1 MAFRTSEQAILYVQ
15 NYYIMPAFIKPFAEI
30 SINDLPLVGGKNAS
44 LGEMYAQLNTK
55 GISVPN
61 GFAVTAEGYRHF
73 LHVNKLED
81 PLNNLMGRLD
91 KQLFSNL
98 PEIGEKARKLIREAS
113 MPENIA
119 AEIRQAY
126 RNLQQQEGAGITLA
140 VRSSATAEDLPSASF
155 AGQLES
161 FLNISG
167 EDELVKTVHRCF
179 CSLYTNRAIKY
190 REDQGFG
197 NTDVALSVGVQVMV
211 RADLSSS
218 GVAFT
223 LDPDT
228 GFDKV
233 VVINSIYGLGEN
245 IVQGRSTPDEFVLF
259 KPHIG
264 TAFNPLIMQNM
275 GDKEW
280 TMVYAEAPKTG
291 ETVLNLPTAPEKRD
305 TYSLSRE
312 DALVLGDWCVRIE
325 QHYQKPMDIEWAR
338 DGKTGKLY
346 IVQARPETVHAKDKT
361 KSLTLRTY
369 KIQSKGKKLAEGIAL
384 GERIATGKARL
395 LRSPKE
401 AHLLKEGE
409 VLVTDITNPDWDPI
423 MKRAAAIV
431 TNKGGRTSHAAIVAR
446 ELGTVAIVGSGNA
459 TDQIHDGEEITIS
472 CAEGKTGYVYAGK
485 ATWTVEEKDISN
497 LKMPKTAPMLIL
509 GDPSLAFQQSFL
521 PNRGVGLLR
530 MEFMITHHIQVHP
543 LALTRFE
550 QLTDDKARAQIM
562 QLTRHY
568 RDKKEFFVDKL
579 AQGVATL
586 AAAFHPHDV
595 IVRMS
600 DFKSNEYANLVGG
613 KQFEP
618 NEENPMIGF
627 RGASRYYSQMYK
639 DGFALEC
646 KAMQRVRDD
655 MGFTNVKLMIPFCRT
670 VEEGKQ
676 VLETMREF
684 GLERGKNGL
693 EVYVMVEIP
702 SNVLMAEEFA
712 GIFDGFS
719 IGSNDL
725 TQLTLGLD
733 RDSALVSGLFNE
745 KNPAVMRLIATAIHA
760 ARRKGIKIGL
770 CGQAPSDMPEFA
782 QFLVNEGIH
791 SISFNADALIKGIEN
806 MLEAEAMEPHEKE
819 LPIPPWTNPER
830 DHTYTEP
837 PATNRDWEENVR
849 GEELFK

>member
-1 MAFRTSEQAILYVQ
+1 MH
-15 NYYIMPAFIKPFAEI
+15 MFIKKFSEI
-30 SINDLPLVGGKNAS
+30 SIHDLPLVGGKNAS
-44 LGEMYAQLNTK
+44 LGEMFSQLTPK
-55 GISVPN
+55 GILVPD
-61 GFAVTAEGYRHF
+61 GFAITAEAYRLF
-73 LHVNKLED
+73 LKENNLYQRLED
-81 PLNNLMGRLD
+81 IVGKLD
-91 KQLFSNL
+91 KTNFSNL
-98 PEIGEKARKLIREAS
+98 EAIGQQARDLIRNAVLPAVVVTE
-113 MPENIA
+113 IA
-119 AEIRQAY
+119 QAY
-126 RNLQQQEGAGITLA
+126 QDLCTREGAVISLA

-161 FLNISG
+161 FLNING
-167 EDELVKTVHRCF
+167 AQALVKTVHRCF
-179 CSLYTNRAIKY
+179 TSLFTNRAIKY

-197 NTDVALSVGVQVMV
+197 NADVAISVGVQKMV
-211 RADLSSS
+211 RSDLAAS

-264 TAFNPLIMQNM
+264 SKFNPIFQKKL
-275 GDKEW
+275 GEKEW
-280 TMVYAEAPKTG
+280 TMVYADVEQTG
-291 ETVLNLPTAPEKRD
+291 EPVDNQPTELGKGDAYSIADADVLT
-305 TYSLSRE
+305 
-312 DALVLGDWCVRIE
+312 LGQWCVKIE
-325 QHYQKPMDIEWAR
+325 DHYQKPMDIEWAK
-338 DGKTGKLY
+338 DGLTGKMY
-346 IVQARPETVHAKDKT
+346 IVQARPETVHSKEKKQRAT
-361 KSLTLRTY
+361 TVRTF

-384 GERIATGKARL
+384 GEKIATGKARL

-401 AHLLKEGE
+401 AHLLQEGE

-423 MKRAAAIV
+423 MKRAAAII

-446 ELGTVAIVGSGNA
+446 ELGTVAIVGSGDA
-459 TDQIHDGEEITIS
+459 TDKIHDGEEITVC
-472 CAEGKTGYVYAGK
+472 CAEGKTGFIYAGK
-485 ATWTVEEKDISN
+485 AEWTVEEKDISN

-550 QLTDDKARAQIM
+550 QLTDEKAREEITH
-562 QLTRHY
+562 LTRHY
-568 RDKKEFFVDKL
+568 RDKKDFFVDHL
-579 AQGVATL
+579 AQGVATI

-627 RGASRYYSQMYK
+627 RGASRYYSPLYK

-646 KAMQRVRDD
+646 KAMKRVREA

-670 VEEGKQ
+670 VEEGKL
-676 VLETMREF
+676 VVETMREF
-684 GLERGKNGL
+684 GLEQGQNGL
-693 EVYVMVEIP
+693 EIYVMVEIP

-712 GIFDGFS
+712 EVFDGFS

-745 KNPAVMRLIATAIHA
+745 KNPAVMKLIATAIRT
-760 ARRKGIKIGL
+760 ARRKNIKIGL

-782 QFLVNEGIH
+782 QFLVNEGID

-806 MLEAEAMEPHEKE
+806 MAAAEAKRGQEKM
-819 LPIPPWTNPER
+819 PIVEEMPSMMR
-830 DHTYTEP
+830 DHTFVEP
-837 PATNRDWEENVR
+837 VPQAGPDWEVIES
-849 GEELFK
+849 GEKYFK

>member
-1 MAFRTSEQAILYVQ
+1 
-15 NYYIMPAFIKPFAEI
+15 MPVFIKNFSQI
-30 SINDLPLVGGKNAS
+30 SIHELPLVGGKNAS
-44 LGEMYAQLNTK
+44 LGEMFSQLTPK
-55 GISVPN
+55 GILVPD
-61 GFAVTAEGYRHF
+61 GFAITADAYRLF
-73 LHVNKLED
+73 LKENKLHHQLEAIVAE
-81 PLNNLMGRLD
+81 LD
-91 KQLFSNL
+91 KTNFSNL
-98 PEIGEKARKLIREAS
+98 HDIGQQARDLIQNAPLPAAVVAEIKQAFQDLRGREKADIS
-113 MPENIA
+113 
-119 AEIRQAY
+119 
-126 RNLQQQEGAGITLA
+126 LA

-167 EDELVKTVHRCF
+167 EDALVKTVHRCF
-179 CSLYTNRAIKY
+179 TSLFTNRAIKY

-197 NTDVALSVGVQVMV
+197 NADVAISVGVQTMV
-211 RADLSSS
+211 RSDLSAS

-233 VVINSIYGLGEN
+233 VVINSVYGLGEN

-259 KPHIG
+259 KPHISSQ
-264 TAFNPLIMQNM
+264 FNPIFQKKL
-275 GDKEW
+275 GEKEW
-280 TMVYAEAPKTG
+280 TMVYADAEKTG
-291 ETVLNLPTAPEKRD
+291 SPVDNQPTEPGKGD
-305 TYSLSRE
+305 QYSIE
-312 DALVLGDWCVRIE
+312 DADVLTLGQWSAQIE
-325 QHYQKPMDIEWAR
+325 EHYQKPMDIEWAK
-338 DGKTGKLY
+338 DGVTGKLY
-346 IVQARPETVHAKDKT
+346 IVQARPETVHSKET
-361 KSLTLRTY
+361 KQRAATVRTY
-369 KIQSKGKKLAEGIAL
+369 AIQSKGKKLAEGIAL
-384 GERIATGKARL
+384 GEKISTGKARL

-401 AHLLKEGE
+401 AHLLQEGE

-446 ELGTVAIVGSGNA
+446 ELGTVAIVGSGDA
-459 TDQIHDGEEITIS
+459 TDKIHDGEEITVS
-472 CAEGKTGYVYAGK
+472 CAEGKTGFIYAGK
-485 ATWTVEEKDISN
+485 AAWTVTEKDISN

-550 QLTDDKARAQIM
+550 QLTDEKARKEITH
-562 QLTRHY
+562 LTRHY
-568 RDKKEFFVDKL
+568 RDKKDFFVDKL
-579 AQGVATL
+579 AQGVATI

-627 RGASRYYSQMYK
+627 RGASRYYSPLYK

-646 KAMQRVRDD
+646 KAMKRVREE

-676 VLETMREF
+676 VIRTMREF
-684 GLERGKNGL
+684 GLEQGENGL
-693 EVYVMVEIP
+693 EIYVMVEIP
-702 SNVLMAEEFA
+702 SNVLMADEFA
-712 GIFDGFS
+712 ELFDGFS

-733 RDSALVSGLFNE
+733 RDSALVSVLFNE
-745 KNPAVMRLIATAIHA
+745 KNPAVMRLIATAIRT

-782 QFLVNEGIH
+782 QFLVNEGID

-806 MLEAEAMEPHEKE
+806 MVEAEAAEPQEKMQIVE
-819 LPIPPWTNPER
+819 EMPQMER
-830 DHTYTEP
+830 DHTYVRQVP
-837 PATNRDWEENVR
+837 VTNPEWEQGGDDLV
-849 GEELFK
+849 FYK